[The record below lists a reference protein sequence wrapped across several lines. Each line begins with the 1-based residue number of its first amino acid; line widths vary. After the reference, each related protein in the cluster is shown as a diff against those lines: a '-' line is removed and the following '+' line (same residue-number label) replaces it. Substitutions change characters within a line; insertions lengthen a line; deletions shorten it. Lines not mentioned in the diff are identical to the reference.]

1 MNWKKIMDLEIIELK
16 KSFYRH
22 LVLDSINL
30 EIKSGKTIGLIG
42 SNGSGKTTL
51 FKCISG
57 ISSIDSGV
65 IKIGSEVVSSLN
77 QNSRKN
83 IYYIGHGNGMYSH
96 FTAYENLKFLAD
108 IYKIK
113 SNVDLIIEEI
123 GLGHLANKMIGFY
136 SQGMLQKLKLASCVL
151 ISSEII
157 LLDEPLAGLDQDGK
171 NYFFNLLKV
180 WQNEKKTIMIS
191 SHDINFLEE
200 HANYTLKID
209 NGIINRLD

>member
-1 MNWKKIMDLEIIELK
+1 MDLEIIELK